1 MSKSIAVV
9 VLFATAGLGAIAGLS
24 GCAHHAPAQA
34 AAPGGVIVDMKGV
47 DPVKYQVDAN
57 ECAAYADQVDASSKV
72 AGSAVG
78 SAAVGGAVGAIF
90 GGGHGAAQ
98 GAGAG
103 AVVGGAHGVG
113 DTLHERSQ
121 VVKNCLRNRGY
132 SVLN

>member
-9 VLFATAGLGAIAGLS
+9 VLFALAAAG
-24 GCAHHAPAQA
+24 GCAHHTPAEP

-47 DPVKYQVDAN
+47 DPAKYQVDLN
-57 ECAAYADQVDASSKV
+57 ECAAYADQVDAGSKV

-78 SAAVGGAVGAIF
+78 AAAVGGAVGAIF

-113 DTLHERSQ
+113 DTLHERTQ
-121 VVKNCLRNRGY
+121 VVRNCLRNRGY